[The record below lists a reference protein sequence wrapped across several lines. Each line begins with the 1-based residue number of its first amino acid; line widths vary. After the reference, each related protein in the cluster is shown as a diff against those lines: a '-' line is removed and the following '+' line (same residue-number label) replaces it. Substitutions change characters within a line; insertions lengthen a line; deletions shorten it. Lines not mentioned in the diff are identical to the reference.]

1 MRRPEPSKCVVAAGR
16 RRYSREMTTHLSAR
30 LAWHDRGWDGR
41 VCDSPH
47 LNAHCIVHQH
57 IRDSRDDEKERKA
70 AGTALADLNG
80 WLPPCSRDPA
90 AYGDRGF
97 VIVHRDP
104 LDFRQLPPVSE
115 GMPPYSSCPAPY
127 RWMREEFF
135 QEVCEA
141 EDLTIRGPDE
151 NRTNGWV
158 YEPDRQRA
166 LLRHFWRKLETRQSL
181 VFYYCNQGN
190 PLDENASRI
199 VVGAGRIQEVGPQL
213 YFGTTPQYQDRYPVW
228 SRRITQGYPDQG
240 ARIPYQEYLRQG
252 LPTDDIICRVPRNA
266 LVPFSYGGEHV
277 SDDTSVAILE
287 RLIQCVERV
296 ADDGYI
302 AGDWER
308 RLAWL
313 NDVLAEAW
321 HGRGPFPGAGSVLQ
335 YLGCSKG
342 TSFQRAVLAPMAK
355 NGKNAWDY
363 VLSILNG
370 VKETP
375 RGPYEAGLAK
385 ARERWGLLKSLQ
397 ALLSRLARFELTL
410 DQVQRIANPDQ
421 RAASGIAV
429 AEEVLVANPYI
440 LCESDRGAARSEPV
454 ALETVDHG
462 LRPEGNAALFPDED
476 EVTHDDRRR
485 VRAVGVEVLRER
497 ANEGD
502 TVLEFSDFLKRI
514 LVRFPD
520 KRACE
525 PDREFILAEA
535 EFYEEVL
542 WTAFDSDP
550 KLVALRHLHSLEHR
564 AATIIKRRAKRL
576 NSDPEPAIDWL
587 SALQEEFG
595 KPTSER
601 EHLALDEKVTAL
613 RTLFSRRLSILTG
626 GAGTGKTSALK
637 VFLQELIRAE
647 GRNPLLLLAPTGKA
661 RVRLSTKT
669 KRKAMTIHQFLLR
682 QGWFM
687 PEIFD
692 LKQESDQSP
701 FPANTVVIDECSM
714 IPTDLFGTLLR
725 ALDTGPL
732 SRLILVG
739 DPNQLPPIGPG
750 RPFADI
756 IEWLEHE
763 QPECIAP
770 LSVGMRV
777 DEDEDEPTADSVA
790 LALAD
795 GYRASVVNPG
805 DDEILAS
812 VARGESSGDLEVVF
826 WEDHDELLA
835 KLKAQMSAN
844 LDIGDDYGSF
854 NASLGIDT
862 KEWRRSEDW
871 QVLSPTRAQH
881 FGTEDLNRLMQGAY
895 KRGLIARAKKL
906 NSGSP
911 RPFGDQEIVWTDK
924 VIQIVNRSKKGWP
937 RSTGLDYVANGEIGI
952 VSSTRKGTTS
962 DYADVVFSTQTDVSY
977 RYFGQQ
983 VSDELELAYALTVH
997 KAQGSDFRVVFLI
1010 VPQNASTLSRELVY
1024 TGLTRFRHRLV
1035 LLIEKDIEPLRRLRN
1050 PEFSDTRM
1058 RNTNMF
1064 GLALRPDDV
1073 KRPNLEA
1080 LIHRTRQGV
1089 AVRSKS
1095 EVIVA
1100 DILESLEIS
1109 YQYEQPLFSRSDAKD
1124 FRLPD
1129 FTVSFEGDVYFW
1141 EHLGM
1146 LTVPSYREAW
1156 ARKLEWYENNGF
1168 SDRLIVS
1175 EDGSDGSIDAAQI
1188 ERIAR
1193 ERILGE

>member
-1 MRRPEPSKCVVAAGR
+1 
-16 RRYSREMTTHLSAR
+16 MTTHLSVR

-41 VCDSPH
+41 VCDAPH

-57 IRDSRDDEKERKA
+57 IRDSRNDEIERKS
-70 AGTALADLNG
+70 AGTALADLDG

-97 VIVHRDP
+97 VIPHSDP
-104 LDFRQLPPVSE
+104 LEFRKLPSVSE
-115 GMPPYSSCPAPY
+115 DIPPYSSCPAPY

-141 EDLTIRGPDE
+141 EDLNIRGPDE
-151 NRTNGWV
+151 VRANGWV
-158 YEPDRQRA
+158 YEPDRQRE
-166 LLRHFWRKLETRQSL
+166 LLKQFWGKLETRQSL

-199 VVGAGRIQEVGPQL
+199 IVGVGRVEEVGPQL
-213 YFGTTPQYQDRYPVW
+213 YFGTTPKFQDQYPVW
-228 SRRITQGYPDQG
+228 SRCITQDYPYQG
-240 ARIPYQEYLRQG
+240 VRIPYQEYLRQG
-252 LPTDDIICRVPRNA
+252 LQTDDIVCRVPRNA
-266 LVPFSYGGEHV
+266 LLPFSYGGEHV
-277 SDDTSVAILE
+277 SDDTAVAILE
-287 RLIQCVERV
+287 RVIQCVERV
-296 ADDGYI
+296 AGDGRI
-302 AGDWER
+302 VGDWER

-342 TSFQRAVLAPMAK
+342 TSFQRTVLAPMAI
-355 NGKNAWDY
+355 NGKDPWDY

-370 VKETP
+370 TTETP
-375 RGPYEAGLAK
+375 PGPYQSGLAK
-385 ARERWGLLKSLQ
+385 ARERWNILKTRQ
-397 ALLSRLARFELTL
+397 ALLSKLARFELTL
-410 DQVQRIANPDQ
+410 HQVQRIANPDQ
-421 RAASGIAV
+421 RAASGIDI
-429 AEEVLVANPYI
+429 AEDVLVANPYL
-440 LCESDRGAARSEPV
+440 LCENDLGTARSEPV
-454 ALETVDHG
+454 ALETIDHG
-462 LRPEGNAALFPDED
+462 LRPEGNAALFPDDD

-497 ANEGD
+497 ADGGD
-502 TVLEFSDFLKRI
+502 TVLEFSDFLNGI
-514 LVRFPD
+514 QARFPD
-520 KRACE
+520 KRGCE
-525 PDREFILAEA
+525 PDREIVLAEA
-535 EFYEEVL
+535 DFYQEAL

-550 KLVALRHLHSLEHR
+550 KLVALKHLQSLEHR
-564 AATIIKRRAKRL
+564 AATMINRRAKKV
-576 NSDPEPAIDWL
+576 NADADPPIDWL
-587 SALQEEFG
+587 SALKGEFG
-595 KPTSER
+595 EPETER
-601 EHLALDEKVTAL
+601 DRLALDEKATAL
-613 RTLFSRRLSILTG
+613 RKLLSRRLSILTG
-626 GAGTGKTSALK
+626 GAGTGKTSVLK
-637 VFLQELIRAE
+637 VFLEGLIRAE
-647 GRNPLLLLAPTGKA
+647 GRNPVLLLAPTGKA
-661 RVRLSTKT
+661 RVRLSTRT
-669 KRKAMTIHQFLLR
+669 KRNAMTIHQFLLR

-687 PEIFD
+687 PDVFE
-692 LKQESDQSP
+692 LKRESDQSS
-701 FPANTVVIDECSM
+701 FQANTVVIDECSM
-714 IPTDLFGTLLR
+714 IPADLFGTLLR
-725 ALDTGPL
+725 SLDSGPL

-756 IEWLEHE
+756 IEWLEREH
-763 QPECIAP
+763 PECVAP

-777 DEDEDEPTADSVA
+777 DEDEPDIDSVA

-795 GYRASVVNPG
+795 GYRASVASPG

-835 KLKAQMSAN
+835 KLKDRMSAN
-844 LDIGDDYGSF
+844 LNISDDYGSF

-862 KEWRRSEDW
+862 KEWSRSEDW

-881 FGTEDLNRLMQGAY
+881 FGTEDLNRLMQSEY
-895 KRGLIARAKKL
+895 KGGLIARAKYP
-906 NSGSP
+906 NSRSP

-924 VIQIVNRSKKGWP
+924 VIQVVNRSKKAWP
-937 RSTGLDYVANGEIGI
+937 RNIGLDYVANGEIGI
-952 VSSTRKGTTS
+952 VRGTTKGSTS
-962 DYADVVFSTQTDVSY
+962 DFADVVFSTQTDVSY

-983 VSDELELAYALTVH
+983 VGEELELAYALTVH
-997 KAQGSDFRVVFLI
+997 KAQGSDFRIVFLI
-1010 VPQNASTLSRELVY
+1010 IPQSASTLSRELIY
-1024 TGLTRFRHRLV
+1024 TGLTRFRHKLV
-1035 LLIEKDIEPLRRLRN
+1035 LLIEKDIQPLLRLRN
-1050 PEFSDTRM
+1050 PELSATRM

-1064 GLALRPDDV
+1064 GLALRPHGM
-1073 KRPNLEA
+1073 KRPLLDA
-1080 LIHRTRQGV
+1080 LIHRTRSGV

-1100 DILESLEIS
+1100 DILEGLEIS

-1156 ARKLEWYENNGF
+1156 DRKRMWYEDNGF

-1175 EDGSDGSIDAAQI
+1175 EDGPDGSIDAAKI

-1193 ERILGE
+1193 ERILDE